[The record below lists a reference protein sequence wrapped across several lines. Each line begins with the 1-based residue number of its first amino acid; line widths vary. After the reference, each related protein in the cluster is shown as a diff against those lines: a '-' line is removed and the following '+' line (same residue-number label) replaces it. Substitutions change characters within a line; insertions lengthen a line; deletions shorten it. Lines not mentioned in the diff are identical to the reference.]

1 MQPNLNKT
9 VLIYSVV
16 TIYIGL
22 RPRINLRFKKTD
34 ADKDGHIKE
43 FEYVCDELQTP
54 KHVKLIKNFDRRL
67 KNE

>member
-1 MQPNLNKT
+1 MIHT
-9 VLIYSVV
+9 
-16 TIYIGL
+16 
-22 RPRINLRFKKTD
+22 NLRVKKTD